1 LNLFVCF
8 YPFINRYFCFIKT
21 SNVKN
26 ISILSTTKSPGS
38 SSVNP
43 NFFSRENLKF
53 SIHNLRYLPR
63 WIIVMM
69 DFSVLVLSFFFTIL
83 IFKGTGLDYIITP
96 HSFRFIGALFGVN
109 IFFFWLFRTYSGII
123 RHSSYIDAVKLLFS
137 QMAVLVLFLFFNF
150 AYELLHGEKAFLN
163 TAFFINIVLSFC
175 GLFLYRVIIKQ
186 TFEIYF
192 SEQGTNKLIRTII
205 YGTDANAI
213 SVANALKFETP
224 SRFKIV
230 GFVDKNNQNATK
242 RMLDLPIL
250 IKKKKL
256 PPLMRSVNAQA
267 VIIADKS
274 LSKEEQL
281 IIVDQCLEF
290 NYNVFT
296 VPLISDWENQKEIS
310 QKVKNIQIEDL
321 LERKPIV
328 LDNKSISKQLKDKT
342 VLITG
347 AAGSIGSEIVR
358 QVLGF
363 SPKVVVILD
372 QAETPLHHMY
382 LEMNS
387 LDSNSKMHTVI
398 ADVRNKEAMN
408 SVFKKYEPQVVFHAA
423 AYKHVPLMEENPS
436 QAILTNI
443 EGTKILADLS
453 CFYKVKKFVMVST
466 DKAVNPSNVMGASK
480 RIAEKYVQS
489 LQLKNNDNGE
499 KNATKFITTRFGNVL
514 GSNGSVVPLF
524 TKQIANGGPITI
536 THPDII
542 RYFMTIPEACQL
554 VLEAGAMGNGGEIY
568 IFDMG
573 KPVKIIDLARK
584 MIKLAGFIPEKD
596 IKIQIVGLR
605 PGEKLYEEL
614 LNDTSKTLPTYHE
627 KIMISEEILDDFEVL
642 STDVEELINI
652 ANHFD
657 NDEIVLKM
665 KQIVPE
671 FKSMNSA
678 FELLDR

>member
-1 LNLFVCF
+1 
-8 YPFINRYFCFIKT
+8 
-21 SNVKN
+21 
-26 ISILSTTKSPGS
+26 
-38 SSVNP
+38 
-43 NFFSRENLKF
+43 
-53 SIHNLRYLPR
+53 
-63 WIIVMM
+63 M

-83 IFKGTGLDYIITP
+83 IFKGTGLDYVITP
-96 HSFRFIGALFGVN
+96 HSFRFITALFGVN

-250 IKKKKL
+250 VKKKKL

-290 NYNVFT
+290 NYSVFT

-328 LDNKSISKQLKDKT
+328 LDNKSISKQLKEKT

-358 QVLGF
+358 QVLSF
-363 SPKVVVILD
+363 NPKTIIILD
-372 QAETPLHHMY
+372 QAETPLHHMC
-382 LEMNS
+382 LEMKGLVS
-387 LDSNSKMHTVI
+387 SSMMYTVI

-408 SVFKKYEPQVVFHAA
+408 RVFKKYQPQVVFHAA

-489 LQLKNNDNGE
+489 LQLKNNNEGE

-573 KPVKIIDLARK
+573 KPVKIIDLANK
-584 MIKLAGFIPEKD
+584 MIKLAGFIPDKD

-642 STDVEELINI
+642 NTDIEELISI

-657 NDEIVLKM
+657 NDQIVLKM
-665 KQIVPE
+665 KKIVPE
-671 FKSMNSA
+671 FKSMNST
-678 FELLDR
+678 FELLDK

>member
-1 LNLFVCF
+1 M
-8 YPFINRYFCFIKT
+8 
-21 SNVKN
+21 KN
-26 ISILSTTKSPGS
+26 KGLS
-38 SSVNP
+38 SSP

-53 SIHNLRYLPR
+53 NIHNLSYLPR
-63 WIIVMM
+63 WIIIMI
-69 DFSVLVLSFFFTIL
+69 DFSVLVLAFFFTIL

-96 HSFRFIGALFGVN
+96 QKYLFISCFFGIN

-137 QMAVLVLFLFFNF
+137 QMAVLVLFLFLNF
-150 AYELLHGEKAFLN
+150 GYELFYGQKAFLN

-175 GLFLYRVIIKQ
+175 GLFLYRVIIKR

-192 SEQGTNKLIRTII
+192 SERGSNKLIRTII

-213 SVANALKFETP
+213 SVAKALKVETP

-250 IKKKKL
+250 VKKKKL

-274 LSKEEQL
+274 LSKEERL
-281 IIVDQCLEF
+281 VIVDQCLEF
-290 NYNVFT
+290 NYTVYT

-310 QKVKNIQIEDL
+310 QKVKSIQIEDL

-363 SPKVVVILD
+363 SPKVVIILD
-372 QAETPLHHMY
+372 QAETPLHHMC
-382 LEMNS
+382 LEMS
-387 LDSNSKMHTVI
+387 GLDSNSKMHTVI

-408 SVFKKYEPQVVFHAA
+408 SVFKKYAPQVVFHAA

-436 QAILTNI
+436 QAILTNV
-443 EGTKILADLS
+443 EGTKNLADLS

-489 LQLKNNDNGE
+489 LQLKSKDNGE

-596 IKIQIVGLR
+596 IKIEIVGLR

-627 KIMISEEILDDFEVL
+627 KIMIAEEILDDFEIL
-642 STDVEELINI
+642 NTDVEELISI
-652 ANHFD
+652 ANRFD

-665 KQIVPE
+665 KRIVPE
-671 FKSMNSA
+671 FKSMNST
-678 FELLDR
+678 FELLDK

>member
-1 LNLFVCF
+1 MDRINNTNLDGFVSK
-8 YPFINRYFCFIKT
+8 YF
-21 SNVKN
+21 SNA
-26 ISILSTTKSPGS
+26 
-38 SSVNP
+38 
-43 NFFSRENLKF
+43 NLRF
-53 SIHNLRYLPR
+53 NIHNLSYLPR
-63 WIIVMM
+63 WIIVVM
-69 DFSVLVLSFFFTIL
+69 DMTVLIVASFFTFL
-83 IFKGTGLDYIITP
+83 IFKGTGLEYIITP
-96 HSFRFIGALFGVN
+96 HRFLFISSFFGVN
-109 IFFFWLFRTYSGII
+109 ILFFWIFKTYSGII

-150 AYELLHGEKAFLN
+150 SYELLFGVKAFLN
-163 TAFFINIVLSFC
+163 TALFINVVLSFC
-175 GLFLYRVIIKQ
+175 GLFLYRVVVKQ
-186 TFEIYF
+186 TFELYF
-192 SEQGTNKLIRTII
+192 SEKGNNNLIRAVI

-250 IKKKKL
+250 VQKKKM
-256 PPLMRSVNAQA
+256 PTLMRSVGAEG

-274 LSKEEQL
+274 LTKEQQL
-281 IIVDQCLEF
+281 IIVDQCLE
-290 NYNVFT
+290 YNFKVYN
-296 VPLISDWENQKEIS
+296 VPLISNWEDQKEIS
-310 QKVKNIQIEDL
+310 QKVKNIDIEDL
-321 LERKPIV
+321 LERQTIV
-328 LDNKSISKQLKDKT
+328 LDNKSITKQLKDKT

-358 QVLGF
+358 QVLSF
-363 SPKVVVILD
+363 HPKKVIILD
-372 QAETPLHHMY
+372 QAETPLHHLC
-382 LEMNS
+382 LETQA
-387 LDSNSKMHTVI
+387 LISNSKIRTVI
-398 ADVRNKEAMN
+398 GDIRNKEALELLF
-408 SVFKKYEPQVVFHAA
+408 SSYRPQVVFHAA

-443 EGTKILADLS
+443 QGTKNLADLA
-453 CFYKVKKFVMVST
+453 CKYHVRKFVMVST

-489 LQLKNNDNGE
+489 LHLRSQREDHLD
-499 KNATKFITTRFGNVL
+499 ATKFITTRFGNVL

-524 TKQIANGGPITI
+524 TKQIAEGGPLTI

-584 MIKLAGFIPEKD
+584 MIKLAGYIPDKE

-614 LNDTSKTLPTYHE
+614 LNDTSKTLATHHE
-627 KIMISEEILDDFEVL
+627 KIMIAQEIQEEFENLHV
-642 STDVEELINI
+642 DIDELIGI
-652 ANHFD
+652 ANQYQ
-657 NDEIVLKM
+657 NDAVVAKM
-665 KQIVPE
+665 KKIVPE
-671 FKSMNSA
+671 FISMNST
-678 FELLDR
+678 FELLDK

>member
-1 LNLFVCF
+1 MST
-8 YPFINRYFCFIKT
+8 P
-21 SNVKN
+21 KN
-26 ISILSTTKSPGS
+26 TDSPPEK
-38 SSVNP
+38 P
-43 NFFSRENLKF
+43 NFLSRENLKF
-53 SIHNLRYLPR
+53 NIHNLRYLPR

-69 DFSVLVLSFFFTIL
+69 DISVLVVSFFFTIL
-83 IFKGTGLDYIITP
+83 IFKGTGLDYIITQYNF
-96 HSFRFIGALFGVN
+96 SFIISLFCVN
-109 IFFFWLFRTYSGII
+109 VFFFWLFRTYSGII

-137 QMAVLVLFLFFNF
+137 QMSVLVLFLFFNF
-150 AYELLHGEKAFLN
+150 IYEFLHGEKAFLN

-186 TFEIYF
+186 TFEMYF

-250 IKKKKL
+250 VKKKKI

-267 VIIADKS
+267 IIIADKS

-310 QKVKNIQIEDL
+310 QKVKSIQIEDL

-363 SPKVVVILD
+363 NPKKVVILD
-372 QAETPLHHMY
+372 QSETPLHHMC
-382 LEMNS
+382 LEMNGLVS
-387 LDSNSKMHTVI
+387 DSQMFSVI
-398 ADVRNKEAMN
+398 GDVRNKEAMQN
-408 SVFKKYEPQVVFHAA
+408 VFQKYEPQVVFHAA

-453 CFYKVKKFVMVST
+453 CQYKVKKFVMVST

-489 LQLKNNDNGE
+489 LQFKNKNTGE
-499 KNATKFITTRFGNVL
+499 KNNTKFITTRFGNVL

-573 KPVKIIDLARK
+573 KPVKILDLARK
-584 MIKLAGFIPEKD
+584 MIKLAGFVPEKD

-627 KIMISEEILDDFEVL
+627 KIMIAEEILDDFDGL
-642 STDVEELINI
+642 NADIEELIRI

-657 NDEIVLKM
+657 DDQIVAKM

-671 FKSMNSA
+671 FKSMNST
-678 FELLDR
+678 FELLDK

>member
-1 LNLFVCF
+1 MNTDK
-8 YPFINRYFCFIKT
+8 P
-21 SNVKN
+21 
-26 ISILSTTKSPGS
+26 TKIADLLHNSFSP
-38 SSVNP
+38 
-43 NFFSRENLKF
+43 R
-53 SIHNLRYLPR
+53 NLRANINNLSYLPR
-63 WIIVMM
+63 WIIVAIDIM
-69 DFSVLVLSFFFTIL
+69 VLVFSFTFTYML
-83 IFKGTGLDYIITP
+83 FEGTAIGYIITS
-96 HSFRFIGALFGVN
+96 HDFYFVFSLIFVN

-123 RHSSYIDAVKLLFS
+123 RHSSYIDAIKLLFS
-137 QMAVLVLFLFFNF
+137 QMSVLVFFLFFNLVF
-150 AYELLHGEKAFLN
+150 ELYTGHKAFLN
-163 TAFFINIVLSFC
+163 TALFINLVLSFC
-175 GLFLYRVIIKQ
+175 GLFLYRVIVKQ
-186 TFEIYF
+186 TFELYF
-192 SEQGTNKLIRTII
+192 SEKTNSKLIRTVI

-230 GFVDKNNQNATK
+230 GFVDKNNQNASK

-250 IKKKKL
+250 ILRKKI
-256 PPLMRSVNAQA
+256 PALMRSVAA
-267 VIIADKS
+267 EGVIIADKS

-290 NYNVFT
+290 NYRVYT

-328 LDNKSISKQLKDKT
+328 LDSKSISKQLKDRT
-342 VLITG
+342 ILITG

-363 SPKVVVILD
+363 NPKTIIILD
-372 QAETPLHHMY
+372 HAETPLHNLC
-382 LEMNS
+382 LETFAMNS
-387 LDSNSKMHTVI
+387 ETKIVAVI
-398 ADVRNKEAMN
+398 ADVKSKKALEK
-408 SVFKKYEPQVVFHAA
+408 VFKNYNPHVVFHAA
-423 AYKHVPLMEENPS
+423 AYKHVPLMEDNPS

-443 EGTKILADLS
+443 KGTKNLADLS
-453 CFYKVKKFVMVST
+453 CKYHVRKFVMVST

-489 LQLKNNDNGE
+489 LFLKNQKEDIPGV
-499 KNATKFITTRFGNVL
+499 TKFITTRFGNVL

-524 TKQIANGGPITI
+524 TKQIAEGGPVTI
-536 THPDII
+536 THQDII

-573 KPVKIIDLARK
+573 KPVRIIDLAKK
-584 MIKLAGFIPEKD
+584 MIKLAGFIPDKE
-596 IKIQIVGLR
+596 IKIKIVGLR

-614 LNDTSKTLPTYHE
+614 LNDTSKTLPTYHN
-627 KIMISEEILDDFEVL
+627 KIMIAEEIQDEYENLHAEID
-642 STDVEELINI
+642 ELIGI
-652 ANHFD
+652 ADFYD
-657 NDEIVLKM
+657 NDDIVAKM
-665 KQIVPE
+665 KKIVPE

-678 FELLDR
+678 FEVLDN